1 MEMATCFSSTSS
13 SSSSGLA
20 TKLGSGCDH
29 IPYHAQT
36 QINGYGSF
44 LGYRRRSRV
53 RAVVVAGGSASSST
67 KKTAVNGYVG
77 PGSSADRLIS
87 TWSDSCLVVP
97 PPTGKKPRAIIKFLG
112 GAFIGAVPELTY
124 RSQFLFCICIII
136 FYFLLGP

>member
-44 LGYRRRSRV
+44 LGCRRRSRV